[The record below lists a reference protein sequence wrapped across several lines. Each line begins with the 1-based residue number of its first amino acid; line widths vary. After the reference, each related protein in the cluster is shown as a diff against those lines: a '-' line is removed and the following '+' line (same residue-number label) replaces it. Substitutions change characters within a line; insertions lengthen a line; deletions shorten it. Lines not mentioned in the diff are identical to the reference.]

1 MGKRHT
7 AANTTRVIFMKLTH
21 KEHKETGEVT
31 VRWPEIIAG
40 IIVLALLI
48 IMISMIS
55 YGHCQ
60 YVFGLLLLPLQ
71 IFGLLS
77 PILAL
82 ALAIY
87 AYRNW
92 RYVYDFLRLPILITI
107 VALLVIGVI
116 TWTIFL
122 A

>member
-1 MGKRHT
+1 
-7 AANTTRVIFMKLTH
+7 MKLTH

-48 IMISMIS
+48 MMISMIS
-55 YGHCQ
+55 YGHGQ

-87 AYRNW
+87 AYRNR